1 MAVRSHIK
9 DKTCTTA
16 AEAPALPPPN
26 AFFPAF
32 CRMASKST
40 FPVGLAIEV
49 VAEETSAKRREADA
63 SAFLVSTLAA
73 IAGSAFTD
81 VATRTATAPTATFS
95 RKYRREE
102 GAVSSIDVTLTTA
115 SLEEAEAKD
124 FG

>member
-32 CRMASKST
+32 CRMDSKST

-49 VAEETSAKRREADA
+49 VAEEASAKRRA
-63 SAFLVSTLAA
+63 AFLVSTLAA